1 MGIQNLYST
10 QKNEI
15 NGRIDRK
22 MAENKNPDTAFKT
35 VVSADKKIFDLKLKE
50 AFKYRDMILLFV
62 KREFVS
68 KYKQTILGPL
78 WAIIQPLFTTVV
90 YTLIFGSLAGLTT
103 ADTLNIGDTKLPSFL
118 FYMSGTILWSYFAS
132 VVSAT
137 SHTFTANAHIMGKVY
152 FPRIAMPIST
162 AISNLISFGIQFAMF
177 IILYIICLIN
187 GSAEFIFSWHL
198 IFVPLSIIQLMI
210 LSTGVGIIISA
221 LTTKYRD
228 LAMAV
233 GFGLNLWQYATP
245 VAYGFGLILANAP
258 KYAGLYSLNPVTP
271 AVLSFRYGVFGV
283 GYFDTVYYI
292 VGWGVTLLVAFLGLL
307 LFNRI
312 EKNFADTV

>member
-1 MGIQNLYST
+1 
-10 QKNEI
+10 
-15 NGRIDRK
+15 
-22 MAENKNPDTAFKT
+22 MAEHNKSETAFKT

-50 AFKYRDMILLFV
+50 AFKYKDMILLFV

-90 YTLIFGSLAGLTT
+90 YTVIFGTLAQLTT
-103 ADTLNIGDTKLPSFL
+103 ADADPAPMVPSFL
-118 FYMSGTILWSYFAS
+118 FYMSGTILWSYFSS

-137 SHTFTANAHIMGKVY
+137 SYTFIANSHIMGKVY
-152 FPRIAMPIST
+152 FPRIAMPIAT
-162 AISNLISFGIQFAMF
+162 AISNLISFVIQLAMF
-177 IILYIICLIN
+177 IILYVICLIN
-187 GSAEFIFSWHL
+187 GSAEFVFSWHL
-198 IFVPLSIIQLMI
+198 IFVPISILQLMI
-210 LSTGVGIIISA
+210 LSTGIGIIISA

-228 LAMAV
+228 LSMLV

-245 VAYGFGLILANAP
+245 VAYGLMLIPAN
-258 KYAGLYSLNPVTP
+258 YIGLYNLNPVTP
-271 AVLSFRYGVFGV
+271 AILSFRYGIFGA
-283 GYFDTVYYI
+283 GYFDPVYYL
-292 VGWGVTLLVAFLGLL
+292 VGWGVTLLIAFFGLI

>member
-1 MGIQNLYST
+1 
-10 QKNEI
+10 
-15 NGRIDRK
+15 
-22 MAENKNPDTAFKT
+22 MAERKNDNTEFKT
-35 VVSADKKIFDLKLKE
+35 VVSADKKVFDLKLKE
-50 AFKYRDMILLFV
+50 TLKYKDMILLFV

-90 YTLIFGSLAGLTT
+90 YTIIFGSLANLTT
-103 ADTLNIGDTKLPSFL
+103 ADTLGAANIKLPSFL

-177 IILYIICLIN
+177 IITYIVCIIN
-187 GSAEFIFSWHL
+187 GSAEFVFSYHL
-198 IFVPLSIIQLMI
+198 IFVPLSILQLMI
-210 LSTGVGIIISA
+210 LSTGVGIIVSA

-258 KYAGLYSLNPVTP
+258 KYVGIYSLNPVTP
-271 AVLSFRYGVFGV
+271 AILSFRYGVFGV
-283 GYFDTVYYI
+283 GYFDPVYYA
-292 VGWGVTLLVAFLGLL
+292 VGWAVTILVAFFGLL